1 MKSAPNNW
9 TSIKAFLLVVRTG
22 STLAASREL
31 GVTQPT
37 VARRIDELE
46 HELGVVLFDR
56 DTRGFHLTP
65 QGKRLVAEAEQVEAA
80 VLSFGASAAELSD
93 SVTLPI
99 RFSAPILVFTDAIY
113 EILAQFRA
121 TYPDTPIEVIPSN
134 RFLDLSAG
142 DGDIALRIASEI
154 KDEELICRKLG
165 VLSGGLYASRDYP
178 GPLPSHPDQLQRH
191 KFALFDGQNVPHAL
205 NNWLLG
211 LIEPDQVAT
220 RCSDLGSMV
229 ATISKGEVLG
239 PLPRPLGEKNEK
251 LTACLYTPDN
261 LSVPVWL
268 VISPAA
274 YRRKNVRALV
284 KLMAKRYQSFG
295 W

>member
-1 MKSAPNNW
+1 MKSALNNW

-22 STLAASREL
+22 STLAASQEL

-46 HELGVVLFDR
+46 HELGMVLFDR
-56 DTRGFHLTP
+56 DTRGFHLTS
-65 QGKRLVAEAEQVEAA
+65 QGRRLVAEAEQVEAA
-80 VLSFGASAAELSD
+80 VRSFAASAAELSD
-93 SVTLPI
+93 NVTVPI
-99 RFSAPILVFTDAIY
+99 RFSAPISVISDAVY
-113 EILAQFRA
+113 EILAQFTA
-121 TYPDTPIEVIPSN
+121 AHPDTPIEVIPSN

-142 DGDIALRIASEI
+142 DGDIALRITSDI
-154 KDEELICRKLG
+154 KDEDLICRKLG
-165 VLSGGLYASRDYP
+165 VLSGGLYASRDYS
-178 GPLPSHPDQLQRH
+178 GPLPSHPDQFEPH
-191 KFALFDGQNVPHAL
+191 KFAIFDGQNVPHAL

-211 LIEPDQVAT
+211 LINSDQVAT
-220 RCSDLGSMV
+220 KCSDLGSMV

-239 PLPRPLGEKNEK
+239 ALPRPLGDRNEN
-251 LTACLYTPDN
+251 LTACLYAPDN

-274 YRRKNVRALV
+274 YRRKNVRAFV
-284 KLMAKRYQSFG
+284 KLMAKRYQSLG

>member
-9 TSIKAFLLVVRTG
+9 TNIKDFLLVVRTG

-46 HELGVVLFDR
+46 RELGLDLFDR

-65 QGKRLVAEAEQVEAA
+65 QGRGLVAEAEEVEAA
-80 VLSFGASAAELSD
+80 VRAFGASAAELSD
-93 SVTLPI
+93 NVTLPI
-99 RFSAPILVFTDAIY
+99 RFSAPISVFSDAIY
-113 EILAQFRA
+113 ETLAQFRTA
-121 TYPDTPIEVIPSN
+121 YPDTPIEVIPSN
-134 RFLDLSAG
+134 RFLDLNAG
-142 DGDIALRIASEI
+142 DGDIALRITSEI

-165 VLSGGLYASRDYP
+165 ALSGGLFASRAYP
-178 GPLPSHPDQLQRH
+178 GPLPSHPDQLKGHR
-191 KFALFDGQNVPHAL
+191 FAIFDGQNVPHAL
-205 NNWLLG
+205 NSWVLD
-211 LIEPDQVAT
+211 LIEPDQVVT

-229 ATISKGEVLG
+229 ATISNGEVLG
-239 PLPRPLGEKNEK
+239 PLPRPLGDKDEK
-251 LTACLYTPDN
+251 LTACFYAPDS

-268 VISPAA
+268 VISHAA
-274 YRRKNVRALV
+274 YRRKSVKAFV
-284 KLMAKRYQSFG
+284 KLMAKRYQFFG

>member
-46 HELGVVLFDR
+46 HELGLVLFDR
-56 DTRGFHLTP
+56 DTRGFHLAP
-65 QGKRLVAEAEQVEAA
+65 QAKRLVAEAEQVEAA
-80 VLSFGASAAELSD
+80 VQSFGASATELSD
-93 SVTLPI
+93 SETLPI
-99 RFSAPILVFTDAIY
+99 RFSAPISVFSDAIY

-134 RFLDLSAG
+134 KFLDLNAG
-142 DGDIALRIASEI
+142 DGDIALRITSEI

-165 VLSGGLYASRDYP
+165 ALSGGLFASRVYP
-178 GPLPSHPDQLQRH
+178 GPLPSHPYQLKRH
-191 KFALFDGQNVPHAL
+191 KFAIFDGQNVPHAL

-211 LIEPDQVAT
+211 LIEPDQVVT
-220 RCSDLGSMV
+220 KCSDLGSMV

-239 PLPRPLGEKNEK
+239 PLPRPLGENNEK
-251 LTACLYTPDN
+251 LAACLYAPDN
-261 LSVPVWL
+261 LSVPVWI

-274 YRRKNVRALV
+274 YRRKNVRAFV